1 MSPKKGYTIHRA
13 MKGPDIAN
21 HQRNAQRNAS
31 LLIGHVLSKRKKKD
45 NRYWRGDGE
54 TATFLCCW
62 EENRMVQSSCRTVLK
77 FLKNLQIKL

>member
-31 LLIGHVLSKRKKKD
+31 LLIGHVLSKRKKKITD
-45 NRYWRGDGE
+45 IGE
-54 TATFLCCW
+54 EMEKQQPFYAVGRKVEWCSHHA
-62 EENRMVQSSCRTVLK
+62 EQY
-77 FLKNLQIKL
+77 